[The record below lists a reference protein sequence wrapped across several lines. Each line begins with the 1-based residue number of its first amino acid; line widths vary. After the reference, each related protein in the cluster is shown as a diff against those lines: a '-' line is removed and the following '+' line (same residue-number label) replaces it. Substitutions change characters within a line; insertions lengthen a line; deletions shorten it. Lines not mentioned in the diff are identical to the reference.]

1 MISFLW
7 FKHPNDLSGDKRV
20 SNLIDCEGGRGYG
33 NYLYIIELLH
43 KQTDGKLSFRQ
54 LKSMHRKGFPKAYL
68 EKIVRDYNLFLIE
81 EDEFSSAIEFCEKK
95 SAKCAK
101 STRENCEQTGS
112 TLPKD
117 SETSQN
123 SEESKNSD
131 NTPNDSTLERKLPL
145 ARVRGEKR
153 REDTP
158 PIGSPKEGEEEEEKK
173 PSPVLGWKKYL
184 EEMVKDQFWLECV
197 CMKSGYGKLL
207 YRHRDEAVK
216 EFEKHIILFD
226 KGNEILHLKDAK
238 RYFAYFT
245 MEGRTTSKELRD
257 TLLAI
262 DARRQADNPAPNPYR
277 HEQLIDGRRTYLGCA
292 IPDDAPPRPDEN
304 AVWNEDMNAWM
315 PGKKPKTKR
324 N

>member
-20 SNLIDCEGGRGYG
+20 SNLIDCEGARGYG
-33 NYLYIIELLH
+33 NYLYIIELLY
-43 KQTDGKLSFRQ
+43 KQADGKLSFRQ

-95 SAKCAK
+95 NAKYAK
-101 STRENCEQTGS
+101 STRANCEQTGS

-117 SETSQN
+117 SETSQK
-123 SEESKNSD
+123 SEESKKED
-131 NTPNDSTLERKLPL
+131 NAWKDSKLNKKLSL
-145 ARVRGEKR
+145 ARVRGEKK

-158 PIGSPKEGEEEEEKK
+158 PIGSLKKGEKEEEK
-173 PSPVLGWKKYL
+173 PSPILSWKKYL

-216 EFEKHIILFD
+216 EFGKHVILFG
-226 KGNEILHLKDAK
+226 KGNEILHLEDAK

-245 MEGRTTSKELRD
+245 MEGRTTSKELRA

-262 DARRQADNPAPNPYR
+262 DARQQADNPAPNPYR
-277 HEQLIDGRRTYLGCA
+277 HEQFIDGRRTYLGCT
-292 IPDDAPPRPDEN
+292 IPNGAPPRPDKN

-315 PGKKPKTKR
+315 PGKLPKKKPS
-324 N
+324 